1 MPYSNPVDAG
11 ADDDNRARQ
20 FLQVHYVVAG
30 ANFLTVELDM
40 RVLCRFRADGDDH
53 LVCGGIPMPVTVQPR
68 QAYRMVIDERPFRLQ
83 KFDTVALEL
92 LPIHAQLVGDH
103 IGGAH

>member
-1 MPYSNPVDAG
+1 
-11 ADDDNRARQ
+11 
-20 FLQVHYVVAG
+20 
-30 ANFLTVELDM
+30 
-40 RVLCRFRADGDDH
+40 
-53 LVCGGIPMPVTVQPR
+53 MPVTVQPR

-83 KFDTVALEL
+83 KFDTVALAL